1 MRGMAFM
8 HAIEACGGRAGVKA
22 CLGIS
27 DRTYYNWLHGR
38 VPLHQWLFIS
48 DRTGVPLHV
57 LCPAVWPP
65 PADSA
70 TRQRLNPPP
79 VLNQRQ
85 FAAEFR
91 EPAE

>member
-1 MRGMAFM
+1 MAFL
-8 HAIEACGGRAGVKA
+8 HAIEACGGKA
-22 CLGIS
+22 ATIARLGICV
-27 DRTYYNWLHGR
+27 RTYYNWLSGA